1 MTVAKT
7 SLVEPLV
14 REPERNDTGK
24 RSEEKVTV
32 EDCPCYVL
40 GDSLITLG
48 LVEMPAVDEFV
59 GVEPILDEHLHLLNH
74 RVHRHRF
81 YQIGINA

>member
-1 MTVAKT
+1 MTVANT

-24 RSEEKVTV
+24 RCGENDTV
-32 EDCPCYVL
+32 DDRFPGPL
-40 GDSLITLG
+40 ADSIITWG